1 MPAGLHRL
9 TCPTNGNQG
18 VVHVAWVRLVV
29 WVVAQL
35 DRLFLCGVAHGSSLE
50 QELYPR
56 TACGKLGKAI
66 TVLAVLA
73 AVGMIFMTGS
83 FSSMLGLILH

>member
-1 MPAGLHRL
+1 M
-9 TCPTNGNQG
+9 
-18 VVHVAWVRLVV
+18 
-29 WVVAQL
+29 
-35 DRLFLCGVAHGSSLE
+35 AHGSSLE